1 MTLTVSFSSRNS
13 PLTST
18 VIFLVKSPFATA
30 VVTVAMLR
38 TCAVKF
44 PAMRL
49 TFSVKSLHF
58 TRHPRHFRSKSAE
71 LIDHRVHD
79 FGRAQKFTFEWPAFY
94 LSRHR
99 FGQIALRHRADNS
112 RHFTRRMDQIPN

>member
-38 TCAVKF
+38 TCAVRF

-49 TFSVKSLHF
+49 TFSVKSLHVPA
-58 TRHPRHFRSKSAE
+58 TP
-71 LIDHRVHD
+71 L
-79 FGRAQKFTFEWPAFY
+79 TFEWPAFD

-99 FGQIALRHRADNS
+99 FGQIALRHRADDP
-112 RHFTRRMDQIPN
+112 RHLTRRMDQIPN